1 MIKYSEVEALNTP
14 DEHIDD
20 RAAYQSEY
28 EEWVENGCK
37 KAAEVI
43 ARSEA
48 ENQIQ
53 K

>member
-1 MIKYSEVEALNTP
+1 MNTP
-14 DEHIDD
+14 DEHVDD

-28 EEWVENGCK
+28 AEWVENGCK